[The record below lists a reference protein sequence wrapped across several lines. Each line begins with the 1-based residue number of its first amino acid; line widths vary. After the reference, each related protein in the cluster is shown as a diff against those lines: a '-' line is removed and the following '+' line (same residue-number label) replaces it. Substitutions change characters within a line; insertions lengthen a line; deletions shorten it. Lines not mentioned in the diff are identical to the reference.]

1 MGVARPLEAIF
12 AISKV
17 ERPEDKDY
25 SFSRLVVQHIIPS
38 RGCSVEDMC
47 MILTGRL
54 IQGELE
60 VRRREPCS
68 RCSVAEPAVLA

>member
-25 SFSRLVVQHIIPS
+25 SFSRLVVQQHIIP
-38 RGCSVEDMC
+38 
-47 MILTGRL
+47 I
-54 IQGELE
+54 
-60 VRRREPCS
+60 
-68 RCSVAEPAVLA
+68 AVDVPLRICI